1 MPGHNHNKVAE
12 SPHPGA
18 IASAM
23 EHLAQVVTKLPH
35 FIFWKDWN
43 SVYWGCNQ
51 NFAEVAGL
59 SSPEEIVGKTDYDLP
74 WTREEAEWYRDHD
87 RRVMDSGKPE
97 YEIIEPQLQA
107 DGRQAWLVTNKIP
120 LTDVEGNIIGILGT
134 FEDIT
139 QHKDQ
144 ADELQRFRTKLTQ
157 VIEELEETNE
167 QLVRA
172 DLIKSQFLANMSHE
186 IRTPMN
192 GVIGMTSLLLDT
204 PLTGEQRDYVEIIRT
219 SSESLLTIIN
229 DILDFSKIEAG
240 KLVLEQH
247 PFELS
252 TCVAEAMDLVA
263 SAASAKGL
271 ELLYYIEDQVLPIIN
286 SDITRLRQILVNL
299 LSNAVKFTEEGEIL
313 VSVTAEHI
321 SEDRYRIEFAV
332 KDTGIGIPEDRIN
345 SLFDAFS
352 QVDASTTRKYG
363 GTGLGLAISN
373 QLASLLGGKITVES
387 EPGKG
392 STFRLTIVAPASEA
406 PVEVNYEALKEK
418 RILIVDDNQT
428 NRKIL
433 GSLTRSWEMEPV
445 AVASGAEALTLIN
458 EGAHFDV
465 ALLDFQMPEMSGL
478 SLAQTLSHHDMASSL
493 PIVVLSSI
501 GERQSHT
508 SNLVS
513 YWLTK
518 PIKTDQLH
526 CILAT
531 IFGGNIAHTEAGVQ
545 NTASTDS
552 SALTSVRILLAEDNT
567 INQKVALGMLARLG
581 CRVDVVANGI
591 EVLNALEQ
599 IPYDIILMDV
609 MMPEM
614 DGIEATIQ
622 IRARNTY
629 RQPYI
634 VALTANAM
642 EEDRKKC
649 LEAGMNEYL
658 SKPIR
663 ADQLE
668 AALEQFRDWQMT
680 YQDRTPT
687 V

>member
-120 LTDVEGNIIGILGT
+120 LTDAEGNIIGILGT